1 MGGDGGTK
9 RKDERRVLTSD
20 SPLSPRKLRIG
31 CPFQSTCPAP
41 RPAPPFCCPILP
53 SLARS
58 LPLYFSTLFALPPHP
73 RIPVGKLQAAAWS
86 ASYRFSHSLSLR
98 LFLSRKPNPVV
109 IFYVTRFA
117 MNIDAR
123 GIKEGT
129 VFRNWKNFCRAE
141 PAGPRIKGGS
151 RVSSAR
157 VSSSSSSSDTFFLS
171 SFFFLSFL
179 HLLSFQRAKKGVFLP
194 FARRRMTTVTRI
206 LIN

>member
-1 MGGDGGTK
+1 MASALLPSNAKKGLLDGGGGGSSSSSNSSSSSSSRREERRGCAWIRRRRRGMGEEGEGREREIEEKTGWKKVGGDGGTARK

-53 SLARS
+53 SLPPS
-58 LPLYFSTLFALPPHP
+58 LPLYFSTLFELPPPHSCRKTSGCSLI
-73 RIPVGKLQAAAWS
+73 RIP
-86 ASYRFSHSLSLR
+86 FSFSPTLSLS
-98 LFLSRKPNPVV
+98 LSRKPNPVV

-129 VFRNWKNFCRAE
+129 VFRN
-141 PAGPRIKGGS
+141 
-151 RVSSAR
+151 
-157 VSSSSSSSDTFFLS
+157 
-171 SFFFLSFL
+171 
-179 HLLSFQRAKKGVFLP
+179 
-194 FARRRMTTVTRI
+194 
-206 LIN
+206 